1 MKPTPNTN
9 VLSLAAAGILYD
21 VQPETILKLAQAG
34 KFKAFRLGKMWRVDR
49 ESLERYIESTSTQP
63 DRTNPVA

>member
-1 MKPTPNTN
+1 VCARK
-9 VLSLAAAGILYD
+9 AAGKLYD

-34 KFKAFRLGKMWRVDR
+34 KFKAFKIATRWRIDR

-63 DRTNPVA
+63 TQE

>member
-9 VLSLAAAGILYD
+9 VLSLTAAGKLYD
-21 VQPETILKLAQAG
+21 VQPETMLKLAQAG
-34 KFKAFRLGKMWRVDR
+34 KFKAFKLGKLWRVDQ

-63 DRTNPVA
+63 GRTNPLA